1 MIDRVLSLFVAVSL
15 ALLVWL
21 YARSR
26 DQEVLDHVPIP
37 VEVTL
42 APGHGDQYSLEIV
55 GPAQVLAT
63 FTGPP
68 PRIRELR
75 SLLQRDRLRVELSF
89 SVPEERRKEI
99 KLYETL
105 LVETSNFQTPAGV
118 TTALVAGRN
127 QVRIVLHKLGQ
138 RHLPVRFD
146 SSLES
151 GTGPFGIEP
160 ASVLVHGPLEVLER
174 ISAIPTQPWVLRGQ
188 GRDNVPLLR
197 DLENRP
203 IRCEPGSV
211 QVKRLMPSTR
221 KTYELCDVPVHFLTP
236 TGFAHRPRF
245 SNDRAGKVTLRV
257 VGPAQDEPPRVQ
269 AFVDLT
275 ARGFSEAGN
284 RDAVKPRWF
293 EEPVQVQLP
302 RDFELADETARLITF
317 ELVPPEEAAPRLDM
331 PRGVTP

>member
-1 MIDRVLSLFVAVSL
+1 MIDRLLSLFVAVSL

-21 YARSR
+21 YARAR

-37 VEVTL
+37 VEVNL

-75 SLLQRDRLRVELSF
+75 SLLQRDQLRVELSF
-89 SVPEERRKEI
+89 SVPEERRKEL

-105 LVETSNFQTPAGV
+105 LVETSNLHTPSGV

-138 RHLPVRFD
+138 RQLPVRFD
-146 SSLES
+146 SSLEPGS
-151 GTGPFGIEP
+151 GPFSIEP
-160 ASVLVHGPLEVLER
+160 VSVLVQGPLEILER
-174 ISAIPTQPWVLRGQ
+174 TSAMPTQPWVLRGQ
-188 GRDNVPLLR
+188 GRDSVPLLR
-197 DLENRP
+197 ELENRP
-203 IRCEPGSV
+203 IRCEPDAV
-211 QVKRLMPSTR
+211 RVKRVTPSQR

-236 TGFAHRPRF
+236 VGFTHRPHF
-245 SNDRAGKVTLRV
+245 GNDRAGKVTLRV
-257 VGPAQDEPPRVQ
+257 VGPAQDEPPHVQ

-275 ARGFSEAGN
+275 ARGFSDAGN
-284 RDAVKPRWF
+284 RTAVKPRWF
-293 EEPVQVQLP
+293 EEPVQFQLP
-302 RDFELADETARLITF
+302 RDFELADDMTRLVTF
-317 ELVPPEEAAPRLDM
+317 ELVPPDEATPRLEM
-331 PRGVTP
+331 PRGDPP